1 MGYFPGMSRPVHST
15 VPFPL
20 LRDAETIRV
29 LREAGVGPE
38 IYFSAGVL
46 DALTPKEAE
55 AAAGAVAAAGFSSL
69 SFHAPFRDVWPG
81 AQDEEARRH
90 AVRRLGQAIA
100 LAPLF
105 RPEGVVIHG
114 GYSGWLFDFRP
125 EEWLASAR
133 RTFGELAEAAEKAG
147 TRLFVENVFDEIPD
161 HLLRLREAVGSPR
174 LSFCF
179 DPGHAALFSPLP
191 VHRWA
196 EAFGK
201 GIGLMHVHDNRGT
214 RDDHL
219 PAGEGTINIRG
230 VMLAVIDAGADPILT
245 VEPHR
250 REHFARS
257 VAALREILSTLP

>member
-1 MGYFPGMSRPVHST
+1 MGYFPEMPWSVHST

-20 LRDAETIRV
+20 LREEETIRV
-29 LREAGVGPE
+29 LRESGVGPE
-38 IYFSAGVL
+38 IYFSAADL
-46 DALTPKEAE
+46 DALTPAEAE
-55 AAAGAVAAAGFSSL
+55 RAAEAVAAAGFASL
-69 SFHAPFRDVWPG
+69 SVHAPFRDVWPG

-105 RPEGVVIHG
+105 RPEGVVMHG

-125 EEWLASAR
+125 EDWLASAR

-147 TRLFVENVFDEIPD
+147 TRLFVENVFDELPD
-161 HLLRLREAVGSPR
+161 HLLRLRETVGSPR
-174 LSFCF
+174 LSLCL

-196 EAFGK
+196 EAFGEAT
-201 GIGLMHVHDNRGT
+201 GLMHVHDNRGT

-219 PAGEGTINIRG
+219 PVGEGTINFRG
-230 VMLAVIDAGADPILT
+230 VLLAAIDAGARPILT

-250 REHFARS
+250 REHFSRS
-257 VAALREILSTLP
+257 VAALRAILSTLP